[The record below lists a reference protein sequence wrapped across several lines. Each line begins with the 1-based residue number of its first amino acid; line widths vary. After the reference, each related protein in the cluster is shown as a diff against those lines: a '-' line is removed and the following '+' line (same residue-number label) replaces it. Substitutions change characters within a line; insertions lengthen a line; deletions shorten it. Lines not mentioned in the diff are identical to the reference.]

1 MSIAASSRKMSELFV
16 KAAEEAGAS
25 DPEKIEEMVN
35 DAARGQRSIIDDL
48 LDSQLVNEETLLG
61 DLSDKLGM
69 EYIGELSPKN
79 GRRLKQVCP
88 ARVAIKH
95 RLLPLWVG
103 TEPPVDEDEEG
114 LDGTKPE
121 DDAVEA
127 ASESGAEP
135 EAEEGMAGAE
145 NGDEPEGP
153 PKQERL
159 CIATY
164 DPFNLLARQAASQGI
179 DLPIE
184 WTMASRKRIISGIQ
198 KLYGVGA
205 NTFEEILAG
214 REGAEEWADE
224 KEEKTQLDEEDEEAS
239 VVNFVNQLIR
249 EALEQRATDIHV
261 EPLEN
266 TLRVR
271 YRIDGLL
278 QDVPL
283 PENIKALQ
291 AMVIARL
298 KIMSRLDIA
307 ERRLPQDGRIA
318 LEMEGSPID
327 VRVATIPTVE
337 GESVSL
343 RLLNQQKFTLDKLGM
358 IPKIRR
364 TMDALLKMSNGII
377 LITGPTGS
385 GKSTS
390 LYTFLSVLNS
400 LDTRIV
406 TIEDPVENKLE
417 GVMQIAVKP
426 EIDLTFARGLRS
438 ILRGDPNIVMIGE
451 MRDLETAEIAVRA
464 SLTGHLV
471 FSTLHTNDSIGGISR
486 LIDMGVEPFLVSA
499 SVRAFLAQR
508 LVRRLCRHCRQPV
521 VIPDE
526 EKDAVGFPLD
536 LEGQAY
542 SANPVG
548 CDRCHHTGFNGR
560 LAIYEICVLSKQI
573 QDLIVRRAT
582 EGEIL
587 KQAISEGFIDMRDYG
602 YWKVMEGETTLEEV
616 LSATTTEFE
625 MAD

>member
-1 MSIAASSRKMSELFV
+1 MSIAAISRKTSGLFV
-16 KAAEEAGAS
+16 QAAEVAGAP
-25 DPEKIEEMVN
+25 DPEKIEEIVN
-35 DAARGQRSIIDDL
+35 AAAKGQRSIIDDV
-48 LDSQLVNEETLLG
+48 LDSQLVNEEVFLG
-61 DLSDKLGM
+61 DLSEKLAM
-69 EYIGELSPKN
+69 PWLTEINPKN

-88 ARVAIKH
+88 AQVAIKH

-103 TEPPVDEDEEG
+103 TEPPKDEDEEG
-114 LDGTKPE
+114 LDATTEE
-121 DDAVEA
+121 DGVTQQNNSDAENIAAEA
-127 ASESGAEP
+127 AASARP
-135 EAEEGMAGAE
+135 
-145 NGDEPEGP
+145 
-153 PKQERL
+153 ERL

-164 DPFNLLARQAASQGI
+164 DPFGLLARQAASQGI

-184 WTMASRKRIISGIQ
+184 WTMASRTRIINGIQ

-205 NTFEEILAG
+205 NTFDAILAG
-214 REGAEEWADE
+214 REGADEWSDE
-224 KEEKTQLDEEDEEAS
+224 KEEKTDLDEDDEEAS

-249 EALEQRATDIHV
+249 EALDQRATDIHV

-271 YRIDGLL
+271 YRVDGLL

-291 AMVIARL
+291 SMVIARL

-307 ERRLPQDGRIA
+307 ERRLPQDGRIS
-318 LEMEGSPID
+318 LEMEGDAID

-343 RLLNQQKFTLDKLGM
+343 RLLNQQKFTMDKLGM
-358 IPKIRR
+358 IPKIRK
-364 TMDALLKMSNGII
+364 TMDSLLKMSNGIV

-390 LYTFLSVLNS
+390 LYTFLTVLNS
-400 LDTRIV
+400 VDTRIV

-426 EIDLTFARGLRS
+426 EIDLTFGRGLRS

-471 FSTLHTNDSIGGISR
+471 FSTLHTNDAIGGISR
-486 LIDMGVEPFLVSA
+486 LVDMGVEPFLVSA

-508 LVRRLCRHCRQPV
+508 LVRRICKYCREPA
-521 VIPDE
+521 E
-526 EKDAVGFPLD
+526 MSAAEKQAISFPED
-536 LEGQAY
+536 LPGEAY
-542 SANPVG
+542 EANLVG

-560 LAIYEICVLSKQI
+560 LAIFEICVLSKEI
-573 QDLIVRRAT
+573 QELIVQRASVSD
-582 EGEIL
+582 IL
-587 KQAISEGFIDMRDYG
+587 KQAVGEGFINMREYG
-602 YWKVMEGETTLEEV
+602 FWKVMEGETTLQEV
-616 LSATTTEFE
+616 VSATTTEFT
-625 MAD
+625 MVD